1 MSSVS
6 KGQKDRSWA
15 GCGAMRAGLK
25 SSSRSPSPRDQRQ
38 SRSPQ
43 ANTGT
48 TTDEE
53 YLGTFSSPSADY
65 EQTAGSDDA
74 DDGDLELD
82 FSPAPV
88 SDEAVRQG
96 QAAAADYSP
105 GSPGSPPSRSATPG
119 SQHSIGSAATR
130 SAHSVA
136 TDDGDG
142 SAVRFRQ
149 RTRGLLVQVRT
160 KYEAPLTGYCSCS

>member
-1 MSSVS
+1 
-6 KGQKDRSWA
+6 
-15 GCGAMRAGLK
+15 MRAGLK

-96 QAAAADYSP
+96 LQSRQPWQPSFPLCYSRV
-105 GSPGSPPSRSATPG
+105 SAFHWVRSD
-119 SQHSIGSAATR
+119 SISA
-130 SAHSVA
+130 
-136 TDDGDG
+136 
-142 SAVRFRQ
+142 
-149 RTRGLLVQVRT
+149 L
-160 KYEAPLTGYCSCS
+160 SCHRRR